1 MINYIDLLVR
11 VISYNL
17 YKKFEFPKFLPMF
30 LTLSVNDWCN
40 SKCKTCNIWKNDSEE
55 KIKEQLTPQEYEK
68 IFKNFSRIYWITI
81 TGGEPFLREDL
92 VQIIQI
98 IYKKTKPE
106 FITIGTNGIL
116 TERIVSQTREIL
128 NKCKN
133 LKLIINISLDG
144 IGKQHDE
151 IRGVRNNF
159 NLAIKTFRELKNLNN
174 PRLIVGVNTVISKFN
189 VKNFPEIYDYIKT
202 HLKPDSY
209 ICEVAENRAKLYN
222 MKLKITP
229 RTNEYKKALLFLI
242 NSFENES
249 KEKKILE
256 IVGILRIA
264 FYKYLMNQYSLN
276 NYEGIASAY
285 IMHNGDVWVSY
296 TKPYVIGNLRNVN
309 YSFRKLWFS
318 KKAENFRKMMDE
330 GYRTMLANAFY
341 TNILCNPSKFLRMW
355 LISKFK

>member
-1 MINYIDLLVR
+1 
-11 VISYNL
+11 
-17 YKKFEFPKFLPMF
+17 MF